1 MTQKY
6 GDKKVYAPGTV
17 IISTVGEV
25 KNIRQIV
32 TPVLRADQATELVY
46 IDFSFDKLETRRV
59 EFCPNIE

>member
-25 KNIRQIV
+25 TDFRKIV
-32 TPVLRADQATELVY
+32 IPVLKNDVLLY
-46 IDFSFDKLETRRV
+46 METSIM
-59 EFCPNIE
+59 ESSS